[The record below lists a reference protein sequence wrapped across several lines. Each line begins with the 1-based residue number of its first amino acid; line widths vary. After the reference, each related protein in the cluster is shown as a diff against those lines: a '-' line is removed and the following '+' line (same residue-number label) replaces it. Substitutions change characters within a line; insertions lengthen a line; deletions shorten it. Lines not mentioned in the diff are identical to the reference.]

1 MIWFVPLNE
10 CFNNLD
16 VSKYY
21 NICITFDYII
31 MKRQDVIKPA
41 ASAVA
46 VGENGIFQPLP
57 WRRVVTLCEWVGRVA
72 RGVSQSPYAGQS
84 EMQVG
89 HAIVYS

>member
-1 MIWFVPLNE
+1 
-10 CFNNLD
+10 
-16 VSKYY
+16 
-21 NICITFDYII
+21 
-31 MKRQDVIKPA
+31 MKCQDVTKPT

-57 WRRVVTLCEWVGRVA
+57 WRRVVTLCEWVGWVA
-72 RGVSQSPYAGQS
+72 RGASQSSYAGQS